1 MNIGKYTQTTAKS
14 PDIKNEM
21 LEIVVQCSLDCNLN
35 EIRLG
40 YYYGFIVYETS
51 DMSKISE
58 TPKSILFGKNSF
70 QSQSST
76 LKSYYRI
83 F

>member
-40 YYYGFIVYETS
+40 
-51 DMSKISE
+51 
-58 TPKSILFGKNSF
+58 
-70 QSQSST
+70 
-76 LKSYYRI
+76 
-83 F
+83 